1 MIGSLL
7 EFLPLT
13 MFLVTMRNLPSSYE
27 DYWVFTYGMS
37 AIAAILCIGFKLTRR
52 EFQNKILLGI
62 NCYVISGAV
71 AITAN
76 QLWLL
81 QFYSS
86 LQSAAM
92 LLWIM
97 GTGCCALL
105 FSNWFPD
112 TLRHAKHLRLYEALM
127 SLLTIGA
134 FALAF
139 SYPNDRLLSETIPF
153 SSLFIAYYMLT
164 SRLVPAQASK

>member
-1 MIGSLL
+1 MIGTIL

-13 MFLVTMRNLPSSYE
+13 VFLVAMRNLPSSLE
-27 DYWVFTYGMS
+27 NYWLLTYGIS
-37 AIAAILCIGFKLTRR
+37 AIAAVLCIGFKLTRR
-52 EFQNKILLGI
+52 EFQNKIMLGI

-71 AITAN
+71 AIIAN

-97 GTGCCALL
+97 IAGCCSLL
-105 FSNWFPD
+105 LSKWFPD
-112 TLRHAKHLRLYEALM
+112 TLRHNNHIRLYEAIM
-127 SLLTIGA
+127 TLLTIGA
-134 FALAF
+134 FLLAF
-139 SYPNDRLLSETIPF
+139 YYPNDRLLSETIPF
-153 SSLFIAYYMLT
+153 SSLFITYYMLT
-164 SRLVPAQASK
+164 THLAPAKILK